1 MTTVGGL
8 TITGHSTITANKDGI
23 DIRSFAQRASAP
35 RDSVSGNAS
44 GRRQYFPVEFTA
56 CQGPEYPLLAQCLDE
71 NQTIKEMHF
80 TAYMSHESGKVGS
93 GAGKVILS
101 TEYKF
106 YDCHI
111 ASLEMRL
118 LNVDNKELRD
128 YEMGYACSFVFAK
141 IEVGFKNNASTHFVG
156 SWADQK

>member
-23 DIRSFAQRASAP
+23 DVRSFAQAASAP
-35 RDSVSGNAS
+35 RDSVSGNAT
-44 GRRQYFPVEFTA
+44 GRRAYKAVEFTA

-80 TAYMSHESGKVGS
+80 QFYMSHESGKVGS

-106 YDCHI
+106 TDCHI

-118 LNVDNKELRD
+118 LNVDNKDLRD
-128 YEMGYACSFVFAK
+128 YEMGYAATFVFAK